1 MSPSLIDTHSH
12 LHFRSYDADR
22 DAVLERMREQAVRTI
37 TVGTNIATSRGAVRL
52 AERASGVF
60 AAVGYHPGNLTSS
73 HEDGEQEIDAE
84 HYSAA
89 AIRRIAE
96 SSKRVVAIGEIGL
109 DYAAIDPERDGKEAM
124 RVQADAFL
132 EQMSLAFDLN
142 LPVIIH
148 CRDAFDDLI
157 AILKNMHATAR
168 PRAVVHCFTQPWELA
183 ERLLDLGLFLS
194 FTGNITF
201 KPRKSDDPAAHVHRV
216 IERMPLNRI
225 MIETDAPWLAPVPHR
240 GKRNEPVFVKYVADK
255 IAELRNV
262 PPEEIAKATTENAM
276 GFFSLS
282 DA

>member
-22 DAVLERMREQAVRTI
+22 DAVLERMREKNVWTV
-37 TVGTNIATSRGAVRL
+37 TVGTNMATSRGAIRL
-52 AERASGVF
+52 AERAAGVF
-60 AAVGYHPGNLTSS
+60 AAVGYHPGNLTSPQ
-73 HEDGEQEIDAE
+73 EDGEQEIDTE
-84 HYSAA
+84 PYHIAA
-89 AIRRIAE
+89 MREIAT
-96 SSKRVVAIGEIGL
+96 SSERVVAMGEIGL
-109 DYAAIDPERDGKEAM
+109 DYAYIDQTDVKSA
-124 RVQADAFL
+124 VKKQTDAFL
-132 EQMSLAFDLN
+132 EQMSLAADLD

-148 CRDAFDDLI
+148 CRDAFDDLTT
-157 AILKNMHATAR
+157 LLRNMDASAR
-168 PRAVVHCFTQPWELA
+168 PKAVVHCFTQPWELA

-201 KPRKSDDPAAHVHRV
+201 KPRKTDDPALHVHRV
-216 IERMPLNRI
+216 IERMPLDRI

-240 GKRNEPVFVKYVADK
+240 GKRNEPVFVKHVANK

-262 PPEEIAKATTENAM
+262 PPEEIAKTTTENAM